1 MKKWQNFLNPES
13 KKSRFKCQMCGTGW
27 IKPVPYYII
36 GTHPAIEKLVG
47 YTEREVCL
55 KCVKREMGSKN
66 KHKKEF
72 LE

>member
-1 MKKWQNFLNPES
+1 MKKWQNFQNPG
-13 KKSRFKCQMCGTGW
+13 KKKTHFKCEMCSNTW
-27 IKPVPYYII
+27 VKPVPYYII

-47 YTEREVCL
+47 YSEREVCL

-66 KHKKEF
+66 KNRKDF